1 MKPTHLATAASL
13 LLMLCSP
20 RDAVVPAGAVEA
32 GAPAEDGVVLMRTIA
47 PGDRDRFQRAEFS
60 CWIPDAKKPVRGVLV
75 HQHGCTNAA
84 PEQHPPVT
92 ADFHWRAL
100 ARKHDWALLVPM
112 YRVAGACDDW
122 NDPGSGSERA
132 LLAALAGFARDAGR
146 AELTDV
152 PWVLWGH
159 SGGSSWSAEMI
170 LRHPDRVLAAS
181 FRGGC
186 HKQFGSPEFRARFLE
201 TARELPLL
209 FVWGK
214 REAVP
219 SSSHFVSW
227 EPMNAMYRALR
238 LQGSPVG
245 RVIDPRSEHDCDDS
259 RLIIIPFF
267 DAVLSAHAAGERPAG
282 ALVDIATREVRETTA
297 ESLRDPALAWLP
309 APDLADRC
317 REFSEHGT
325 LRPVNPRLTP
335 PELFV
340 DRTIGKPTRLGWRI
354 SPELDGGLR
363 GVRVH
368 RDGRPWKEL
377 GLEAADFL
385 ATGRDS
391 PPLPL
396 RAHGLEVDA
405 GEPHTYTLTF
415 LDAAGN
421 ESPPSAAVR
430 VGP

>member
-1 MKPTHLATAASL
+1 MKPTHFATAASVFL
-13 LLMLCSP
+13 LLCSP
-20 RDAVVPAGAVEA
+20 LAAVATA
-32 GAPAEDGVVLMRTIA
+32 GAPAEDGLLLTRTIS
-47 PGDRDRFQRAEFS
+47 PGDGDRFERAEFS
-60 CWIPDAKKPVRGVLV
+60 CWIPDTKKPVRGVIV

-92 ADFHWRAL
+92 GDCHWRAL
-100 ARKHDWALLVPM
+100 ARNHDCALLVPM
-112 YRVAGACDDW
+112 YRVAGACDEW
-122 NDPGSGSERA
+122 NDPDSGSERA

-152 PWVLWGH
+152 PWVFWGH
-159 SGGSSWSAEMI
+159 SGGSSWSAQMI
-170 LRHPDRVLAAS
+170 LRHPGRVLAAS

-201 TARELPLL
+201 TSRELPLL

-238 LQGSPVG
+238 LQGSPAG
-245 RVIDPRSEHDCDDS
+245 RVVDPRSEHNCDDS

-267 DAVLSAHAAGERPAG
+267 DAVLSARTAGEKPAG
-282 ALVDIATREVRETTA
+282 VLVDIATRERRDTTTET
-297 ESLRDPALAWLP
+297 LRDPALAWLP
-309 APDLADRC
+309 TPDLAEHW

-325 LRPVNPRLTP
+325 LRPVNPRLAP
-335 PELFV
+335 PQLFV
-340 DRTIGKPTRLGWRI
+340 DRTLGKSARLAWRI
-354 SPELDGGLR
+354 SPALDGGLR
-363 GVRVH
+363 VVRIH

-377 GLEAADFL
+377 GLKPADSL

-391 PPLPL
+391 PPVSL

-405 GEPHTYTLTF
+405 SEPHTYTLTF

-421 ESPPSAAVR
+421 ESPPSAAVH